1 LQKYL
6 PLLNSTFSSSLTES
20 AINVTLK
27 SKLNALR
34 TTKSISSSVSKSVP
48 IYVYDIYDKG
58 INKTYVK
65 FNSMRDA
72 SRILD
77 INKGSMY
84 QYRNT
89 NVPFRDKLFYTQPI
103 INFDLA
109 FESSKQNTPSGLINR
124 VISIKL

>member
-1 LQKYL
+1 M
-6 PLLNSTFSSSLTES
+6 
-20 AINVTLK
+20 
-27 SKLNALR
+27 
-34 TTKSISSSVSKSVP
+34 SKSVP

-89 NVPFRDKLFYTQPI
+89 NVPFSR
-103 INFDLA
+103 
-109 FESSKQNTPSGLINR
+109 SK
-124 VISIKL
+124 